1 MHDLKQFPC
10 YESGSLL
17 EKLNMNILF
26 IPLQESHFPLLLKWL
41 KAPHVKVWWDQDV
54 LWTLELIKEKYGDY
68 VKGYKLEKGAKKPI
82 QAYIIYGN
90 DDSFGY
96 IQLYNAYDFSRE
108 GSIPLEGL
116 QKSLATIDI
125 FIGEEEYVGK
135 GLGSRIMTQFLKE
148 YVDPY
153 YDACLVDPDTAN
165 MQAIRAYE
173 KAGFKKIKTVKEGT
187 VTVTGM
193 VREKNL

>member
-1 MHDLKQFPC
+1 MLRFGGIKMFFGRLNLSKKNMEIMSKDISLKKGQ
-10 YESGSLL
+10 
-17 EKLNMNILF
+17 
-26 IPLQESHFPLLLKWL
+26 
-41 KAPHVKVWWDQDV
+41 KAH
-54 LWTLELIKEKYGDY
+54 
-68 VKGYKLEKGAKKPI
+68 